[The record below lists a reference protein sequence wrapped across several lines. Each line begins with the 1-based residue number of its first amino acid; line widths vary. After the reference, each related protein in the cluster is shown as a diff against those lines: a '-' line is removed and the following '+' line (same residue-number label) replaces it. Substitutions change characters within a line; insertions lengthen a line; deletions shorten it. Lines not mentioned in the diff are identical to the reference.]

1 MLHKVDYWHEKIYMC
16 KNYKILNFSLGD
28 FTEHQYLLG
37 LLNTT
42 KSRVFH
48 LSEPLLS
55 SWDTEKCILSCNVAT
70 ARRQTWQQVVAFDT
84 ELVLESVSV
93 AFYRPSSEACCLTT
107 FSFLTVMASSQAG
120 TESPASAANTHHRPL
135 DHQQCRL
142 STITAGLQQIQHCIV
157 NVLYVMGTAM
167 KLGKV
172 FTLQLWSSIPAFGTS
187 ALTLYHKRTV

>member
-107 FSFLTVMASSQAG
+107 FSFLTVMASSRAG

-187 ALTLYHKRTV
+187 ALTLHHKRTV

>member
-1 MLHKVDYWHEKIYMC
+1 MRKVYIYQWATTDTVKNVNTYTGKCITCTNVKINWYVTMLHKVDYWHEKIYMC

-55 SWDTEKCILSCNVAT
+55 SWDTEKCILSCNVTT

-107 FSFLTVMASSQAG
+107 FSFLTVMASSRAG

-142 STITAGLQQIQHCIV
+142 STITAGLQQI
-157 NVLYVMGTAM
+157 
-167 KLGKV
+167 
-172 FTLQLWSSIPAFGTS
+172 
-187 ALTLYHKRTV
+187 